1 MEKEIPQYS
10 IVRVKQSYISRLRV
24 SGNKNHDLLK
34 SSFFIYLGEIPNM
47 PGHCVVADYGNK
59 GRILSGFHTE
69 DFEVVPLEDL

>member
-1 MEKEIPQYS
+1 MEEEIPQYS
-10 IVRVKQSYISRLRV
+10 LVRVEKSYVDWLV
-24 SGNKNHDLLK
+24 ESGNKNHDLLK

-47 PGHCVVADYGNK
+47 PGHCVVAEHGNK